1 MVEDEIIFQTDI
13 IIAETTER
21 VTKELSEKIFSGIE
35 RDDCYEFV
43 HSLQF
48 IEIWE
53 SFALYNSGC
62 RLKKS
67 FVSFLTTPFNASSAI
82 KFGNAISALKI
93 SAMFHTAATVI

>member
-13 IIAETTER
+13 IIAEATER
-21 VTKELSEKIFSGIE
+21 VTKELSEKYSQELSETTQKYSKQLYQESKRKKTVKNE
-35 RDDCYEFV
+35 RVCYEFV

-62 RLKKS
+62 RLK
-67 FVSFLTTPFNASSAI
+67 
-82 KFGNAISALKI
+82 
-93 SAMFHTAATVI
+93 

>member
-21 VTKELSEKIFSGIE
+21 VTKELSEKYSQELSETTQKYSKQLYQESKLKKTVKNE
-35 RDDCYEFV
+35 RVCYEYV

-62 RLKKS
+62 RLK
-67 FVSFLTTPFNASSAI
+67 
-82 KFGNAISALKI
+82 
-93 SAMFHTAATVI
+93 

>member
-21 VTKELSEKIFSGIE
+21 VTKELSEKYSQELSETTQKYSKQLYQESKLKKTVKNE
-35 RDDCYEFV
+35 RVCYEFV

-62 RLKKS
+62 RLK
-67 FVSFLTTPFNASSAI
+67 
-82 KFGNAISALKI
+82 
-93 SAMFHTAATVI
+93 